1 MKVDISTS
9 YCKESVF
16 MKFYINIG
24 IQYTSLVLLHPNS
37 RYENIVIDLNTY
49 YVYIN
54 QCYVAFHYTSNYN
67 ILV

>member
-1 MKVDISTS
+1 
-9 YCKESVF
+9 

-24 IQYTSLVLLHPNS
+24 NIISFFQYTSLVLLYPNS
-37 RYENIVIDLNTY
+37 RYKDIVIDLNTY

-54 QCYVAFHYTSNYN
+54 QCYDAFQYTSSYN

>member
-1 MKVDISTS
+1 
-9 YCKESVF
+9 

-24 IQYTSLVLLHPNS
+24 KDFSFFQYTSLVLLYPNS
-37 RYENIVIDLNTY
+37 RYKDIVIDLNTY

-54 QCYVAFHYTSNYN
+54 QCYDAFHYTSSYD